1 MDVLGIEGVQ
11 RIGHTERLCAE
22 QWTDESPIVSP
33 AVINNWSDF
42 CYKIFH
48 FFSRA
53 LVRAD
58 DTVWETRY
66 CFLVESRF
74 QLGAEGD
81 AERSLLKPT
90 TVVSRVRSGGPE

>member
-42 CYKIFH
+42 CYKINIMLNM
-48 FFSRA
+48 FSTTNKEERLA
-53 LVRAD
+53 PPV
-58 DTVWETRY
+58 Y
-66 CFLVESRF
+66 IIFLIF
-74 QLGAEGD
+74 
-81 AERSLLKPT
+81 
-90 TVVSRVRSGGPE
+90 